1 MRILVVMPLAE
12 RLGGAEH
19 TLWTVAVE
27 MSRRGQKLRVIFQED
42 GPFVEELRELGHEV
56 EVIPEAALWNLPGV
70 VMTSMRLKRAIK
82 HYKPEVVI
90 GWVERAHLYVGLAYV
105 GRRNSK
111 RPELVWWNH
120 TAKGGRLERAV
131 TRLPADHVLVASQ
144 AARELQQSFKPKRDV
159 IVVNPG
165 IPTPAADDDSCP
177 TAEDIGIRKGALVI
191 GIVGRLQP
199 WKRQDHLIEA
209 VAELRK
215 NDPRRDLQLLVIG
228 GDAHGYAPEY
238 EPALHALV
246 DELGL
251 VDSVFFTGQVPS
263 ADPYLGLIDV
273 LVNASDV
280 EPFGI
285 VLLEGMA
292 FKLPVVAVAA
302 GGPLEIIEDGVNG
315 ILVPSSSPTDLAAG
329 VERLGDPAERAR
341 IGAAGAQTV
350 RERYSPAV
358 MTDKLLAAISE
369 RP

>member
-1 MRILVVMPLAE
+1 MPLAE

-27 MSRRGQKLRVIFQED
+27 MSRRGEKLRVIFQQD
-42 GPFVEELRELGHEV
+42 GPFVAEIKGLGHEA
-56 EVIPEAALWNLPGV
+56 EVIPEGSLTNLPGV
-70 VMTSMRLKRAIK
+70 LMTSMRLKRAIK
-82 HYKPEVVI
+82 HFKPEVVVS
-90 GWVERAHLYVGLAYV
+90 WVERSQLYVGLAYV
-105 GRRNSK
+105 GRRKSS
-111 RPELVWWNH
+111 RPRLVWWNH

-131 TRLPADHVLVASQ
+131 TRLPADHVLVASK
-144 AARELQQSFKPKRDV
+144 AAQELQESFKPKRDV

-165 IPTPAADDDSCP
+165 IPDPDTTKDDSCP
-177 TAEDIGIRKGALVI
+177 THEDLGLRKDALVI

-199 WKRQDHLIEA
+199 WKRQDRLIEA
-209 VAELRK
+209 VAKLRSH
-215 NDPRRDLQLLVIG
+215 DPERDVQLLIIG

-246 DELGL
+246 DKLGL
-251 VDSVFFTGQVPS
+251 GDSVIFTGQVPS

-315 ILVPSSSPTDLAAG
+315 ILVESSDPLDLAAG
-329 VERLGDPAERAR
+329 IDRLKDPAERAR
-341 IGAAGAQTV
+341 IGAAGARTV
-350 RERYSPAV
+350 LERYSPAV
-358 MTDKLLAAISE
+358 MTDKLLAAIRE
-369 RP
+369 